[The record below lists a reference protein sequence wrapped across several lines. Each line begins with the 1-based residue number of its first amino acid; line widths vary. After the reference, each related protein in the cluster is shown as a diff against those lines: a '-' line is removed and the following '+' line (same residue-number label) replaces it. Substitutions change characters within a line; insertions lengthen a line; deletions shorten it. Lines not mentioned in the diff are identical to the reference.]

1 MRHSEKPTNSF
12 VDFLINKNR
21 RSVTLILTAASA
33 YFYYSHAVSTCG
45 DFRCVNAYIAKR
57 RCILRRVRLDNE
69 REAVQKSNEKKTNQ
83 IMMTNGLN
91 KTTTNDDDDDVLR

>member
-33 YFYYSHAVSTCG
+33 YFYYSHAVS
-45 DFRCVNAYIAKR
+45 DFRFVNAYIAKR
-57 RCILRRVRLDNE
+57 RCILRRGRLDNG
-69 REAVQKSNEKKTNQ
+69 REAVKKSNEKKT
-83 IMMTNGLN
+83 I
-91 KTTTNDDDDDVLR
+91 KS